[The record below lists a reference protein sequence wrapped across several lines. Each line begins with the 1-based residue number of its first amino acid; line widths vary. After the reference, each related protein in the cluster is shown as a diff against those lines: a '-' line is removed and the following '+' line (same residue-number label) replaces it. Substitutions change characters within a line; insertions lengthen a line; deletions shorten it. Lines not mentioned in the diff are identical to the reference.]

1 MSQSQL
7 PPGAMVDSA
16 MGAGGTP
23 QLEEGIVEVEAQS
36 PGITEEALEQMIL
49 DLGDEDQINPE
60 ETLQELGHTSNL
72 AESLDDRTLEGI
84 ASELVDLFEDDL
96 DSRDEWEQAL
106 SKGLGLLGINYE
118 ERDEPFSGAS
128 GVTHPLISESV
139 TQFQA
144 QAYKEIL
151 PSSGPVRT
159 QIVGAHTAESEDQA
173 KRVEDFMNYYI
184 MEVM

>member
-36 PGITEEALEQMIL
+36 PGITEEAIEQLIL

-60 ETLQELGHTSNL
+60 EALQDQGHTSNL

-84 ASELVDLFEDDL
+84 ASELVDAFEDAL
-96 DSRDEWEQAL
+96 DSRDEW
-106 SKGLGLLGINYE
+106 
-118 ERDEPFSGAS
+118 
-128 GVTHPLISESV
+128 
-139 TQFQA
+139 
-144 QAYKEIL
+144 
-151 PSSGPVRT
+151 
-159 QIVGAHTAESEDQA
+159 
-173 KRVEDFMNYYI
+173 
-184 MEVM
+184 